1 MTIWSGRILR
11 ALAERYPSSA
21 AADGGRNLR
30 LRASSIFPG
39 FERARADE
47 RESFLEGAEAL
58 ERDGIVSLVWE
69 GRRIGES
76 LSAVILQDSAALFA
90 RLGLR
95 SPSDECARART
106 AARDAAKEHRA
117 RGEAREALLF
127 EWMAESIAPTDI
139 EAGLS
144 RDVIEKLSRLST
156 TVLNDDG
163 KNTHSPR
170 ALSVSI
176 FSDSKEIERLLALCD
191 RILKRA
197 RGAGIEIPDFSL
209 LERRYSDVTV
219 AGCLRFVLDDG
230 SSLDNGAALDL
241 GFPLSSARRVR
252 RIEVIAPHSG
262 DASVLGVENKE
273 SFFAF
278 AARLRAG
285 GLPGIDAL
293 VYVGGH
299 VNPAVAA
306 LFSAFARSSFRLR
319 HAGDLDPDGILIL
332 QELCQVSGRPVEPYF
347 MDAETFDRYL
357 PLARELDANVL
368 KRVAMIAD
376 ETRALPGIDA
386 LLSRILATGR
396 GVEQEI
402 IA

>member
-1 MTIWSGRILR
+1 MTAWSARILR
-11 ALAERYPSSA
+11 ALAERYPASSA
-21 AADGGRNLR
+21 ASGGRNLR

-39 FERARADE
+39 FESARADE

-58 ERDGIVSLVWE
+58 EREGIVSLVWE

-76 LSAVILQDSAALFA
+76 LSAIVLRDNAALFT

-95 SPSDECARART
+95 SPSDECAHARAV
-106 AARDAAKEHRA
+106 ARDVANGHRS
-117 RGEAREALLF
+117 RGETRESLLF
-127 EWMAESIAPTDI
+127 DWIAESIAPTDI
-139 EAGLS
+139 EVGLS
-144 RDVIEKLSRLST
+144 RDAVERLSRLST
-156 TVLNDDG
+156 AIRNLDG
-163 KNTHSPR
+163 KNAHSTR
-170 ALSVSI
+170 ALSVSL
-176 FSDSKEIERLLALCD
+176 FSDSKEIERLLALAD
-191 RILKRA
+191 RVLKKA
-197 RGAGIEIPDFSL
+197 KDAGLEIPDFSQL
-209 LERRYSDVTV
+209 ARRYSDVTI
-219 AGCLRFVLDDG
+219 AGRLRFVLDDG
-230 SSLDNGAALDL
+230 SALDNSACLDL
-241 GFPLSSARRVR
+241 GFPLSSARRVS
-252 RIEVIAPHSG
+252 RIEAIAPPSG
-262 DASVLGVENKE
+262 VACVLGVENKE

-306 LFSAFARSSFRLR
+306 LFAAFARSPFRLR
-319 HAGDLDPDGILIL
+319 HTGDLDPDGILIL
-332 QELCQVSGRPVEPYF
+332 QELCRVSNRPVEPYM